1 MSDAAHEFAVV
12 CEARADR
19 DAACGLA
26 DRVLLEEVDW
36 LAPETLDSC
45 RKWRG
50 RTSEEPFLRWASV
63 RDEFQ
68 STGIKGI
75 FGGFG
80 GQPGALDAHA
90 ARRALLLLAS
100 SKHLPDAVLLVR
112 DSDGNP
118 ERRTGLEQARD
129 ARKWPFPV
137 VIGLAE
143 PKRECWVLVG
153 FEPRT
158 EEEKAQL
165 QKEERRL
172 SFHPVR
178 DAHQLT
184 AREHGAKKDAKKALE
199 ALTRGDPERERV
211 CLEETPLGTLSTLG
225 RETGLAAYLQ
235 DVRERLVPV
244 LGGHRAPGSHSP
256 P

>member
-1 MSDAAHEFAVV
+1 MSDAAHEFVVV

-19 DAACGLA
+19 EASCGLA
-26 DRVLLEEVDW
+26 DRVLLEEIDW
-36 LAPETLDSC
+36 LDSTTLDSC

-50 RTSEEPFLRWASV
+50 STSEEHFLRWASV

-68 STGIKGI
+68 HAGIKGI

-100 SKHLPDAVLLVR
+100 SEQRPDAVVLVR
-112 DSDGNP
+112 DSDGKSD
-118 ERRTGLEQARD
+118 RRSGLEQARD

-137 VIGLAE
+137 IIGLAE
-143 PKRECWVLVG
+143 PKRECWVLAG

-158 EEEKAQL
+158 AEEKVRLEDEQ
-165 QKEERRL
+165 RRL

-178 DAHQLT
+178 DAHRLT
-184 AREHGAKKDAKKALE
+184 PSEHGAKKDAKKVLKE
-199 ALTRGDPERERV
+199 LTRGKPERERA
-211 CLEETPLGTLSTLG
+211 CLEETPLATLSSLG
-225 RETGLAAYLQ
+225 LKTGLAAYLQ
-235 DVRERLVPV
+235 EVRDRLVPL
-244 LGGHRAPGSHSP
+244 LGGGHPPGT
-256 P
+256 

>member
-1 MSDAAHEFAVV
+1 M
-12 CEARADR
+12 
-19 DAACGLA
+19 
-26 DRVLLEEVDW
+26 
-36 LAPETLDSC
+36 
-45 RKWRG
+45 K
-50 RTSEEPFLRWASV
+50 WASV
-63 RDEFQ
+63 REEFQ
-68 STGIKGI
+68 RTGIKGI
-75 FGGFG
+75 FGKFS

-100 SKHLPDAVLLVR
+100 SGQRPDAVLLVR
-112 DSDGNP
+112 DSDGKL
-118 ERRTGLEQARD
+118 ERRSGLEQARD
-129 ARKWPFPV
+129 SYEWPFPV

-143 PKRECWVLVG
+143 PKRECWVLAG

-158 EEEKAQL
+158 EDEKAQL

-178 DAHQLT
+178 GAHKLT
-184 AREHGAKKDAKKALE
+184 ASEHGAKTDAKKVLD
-199 ALTRGDPERERV
+199 ALTRGEPERERV